1 MVFDG
6 FPITRIFVV
15 VIPVARAERDTDRAA
30 IVRKF
35 VFGVLLRFEQRRFA
49 LLLLGLGFS
58 LALLGVVKS
67 SGWVLY
73 TRGFRQFMG

>member
-35 VFGVLLRFEQRRFA
+35 VFGVLLRFEQRRFRR

-58 LALLGVVKS
+58 LALLGVVKE
-67 SGWVLY
+67 
-73 TRGFRQFMG
+73 F